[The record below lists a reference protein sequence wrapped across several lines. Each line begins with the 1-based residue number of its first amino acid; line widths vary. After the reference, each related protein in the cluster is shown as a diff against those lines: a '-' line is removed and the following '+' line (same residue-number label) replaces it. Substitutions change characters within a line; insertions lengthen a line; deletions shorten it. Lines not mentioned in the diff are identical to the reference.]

1 VLMVDAP
8 EHARHLE
15 VIAAEAGVTLAVCID
30 LDMSSAFPRLYFG
43 VRRSP
48 VRTPGQAVALAK
60 VIAEQPHLRL
70 EGLMG
75 YEAQIAGLPDNAP
88 GGGAKNAVI
97 RFLKRRS
104 IAEIARRRTETVK
117 ALRAAGIELP
127 LVN

>member
-1 VLMVDAP
+1 LLKRIFERNDGYRGIMSYTARETCFLHEQGLDDFLIGYPAWHAGDVRELCAAVSKGARIVLMVDAP

-60 VIAEQPHLRL
+60 VIA
-70 EGLMG
+70 
-75 YEAQIAGLPDNAP
+75 
-88 GGGAKNAVI
+88 
-97 RFLKRRS
+97 
-104 IAEIARRRTETVK
+104 
-117 ALRAAGIELP
+117 
-127 LVN
+127 